1 MSFVVIYLLHDVPQV
16 TVVGESQQP
25 VGGGHGMERR
35 RLLVSEERVRHPD
48 LVPTEVRQLHLRDDV
63 ILELETRVVPLLTQ
77 VEADG
82 VILKREDSDVSARI
96 SSAV

>member
-1 MSFVVIYLLHDVPQV
+1 
-16 TVVGESQQP
+16 
-25 VGGGHGMERR
+25 MERR

-48 LVPTEVRQLHLRDDV
+48 LVPTEVGQLHLRDDV